1 MGIVLHAF
9 RSSEP
14 WFLSTKDAYIIPSTV
29 TISPC
34 NSYSCIPQRDYKLPK
49 DKTHALS
56 LFLYLAHTYLTVPAR
71 TGFAGL
77 DIHGMTMKSL
87 NPTVYLNQT

>member
-56 LFLYLAHTYLTVPAR
+56 LFFVSSSHILDSACTYRVCR
-71 TGFAGL
+71 
-77 DIHGMTMKSL
+77 S
-87 NPTVYLNQT
+87 